1 MKESIGAT
9 ESVDMTAGEQVLDFI
24 HVDDVA
30 RFFVY
35 VINHCNE
42 FIGTPKTEN
51 EFHLG
56 TGKGTSVRE
65 VAAIMEQIAGKH
77 CNINWGGR
85 PYRDTDIMYS
95 VAPIGQ
101 NHNCGWT
108 AKVDLKSGV
117 EQFLKE

>member
-1 MKESIGAT
+1 MEQF
-9 ESVDMTAGEQVLDFI
+9 AGI
-24 HVDDVA
+24 
-30 RFFVY
+30 
-35 VINHCNE
+35 HCN
-42 FIGTPKTEN
+42 K
-51 EFHLG
+51 
-56 TGKGTSVRE
+56 
-65 VAAIMEQIAGKH
+65 
-77 CNINWGGR
+77 NWGGR

>member
-1 MKESIGAT
+1 M
-9 ESVDMTAGEQVLDFI
+9 
-24 HVDDVA
+24 
-30 RFFVY
+30 
-35 VINHCNE
+35 
-42 FIGTPKTEN
+42 PKTEN

-108 AKVDLKSGV
+108 AKVNLKSGV